1 MFNIL
6 QKKNIYLSENGRYM
20 FNFFEEIKGQLRRVD
35 KNLLSSYNMVNLS
48 GKILYVEGHLGL
60 TVLSP
65 TVISFKIKKGRVEVE
80 GKNLFLSELSSNTLK
95 IEGQIKRVE
104 EF

>member
-1 MFNIL
+1 
-6 QKKNIYLSENGRYM
+6 M

-65 TVISFKIKKGRVEVE
+65 TVIAFKIKKGRVEVE
-80 GKNLFLSELSSNTLK
+80 GENLFLSELSSNTLK

>member
-1 MFNIL
+1 
-6 QKKNIYLSENGRYM
+6 M

-48 GKILYVEGHLGL
+48 GEILYVEGHLGL

-80 GKNLFLSELSSNTLK
+80 GENLFLSELSTNTLK

>member
-1 MFNIL
+1 
-6 QKKNIYLSENGRYM
+6 M

-80 GKNLFLSELSSNTLK
+80 GENLFLSELSSNTLK

>member
-1 MFNIL
+1 
-6 QKKNIYLSENGRYM
+6 M

-80 GKNLFLSELSSNTLK
+80 GENLFLSEISRKTLK

>member
-1 MFNIL
+1 
-6 QKKNIYLSENGRYM
+6 M

-48 GKILYVEGHLGL
+48 GTILYVEGHLGL

-80 GKNLFLSELSSNTLK
+80 GENLFLSELSSNTLK